1 MAAKRGA
8 RTKRATR
15 RQGAKRG
22 AADGGE
28 RRLTG
33 SVAVVAGAT
42 RGAGRGIAVA
52 LGEAGATVYCTG
64 RSTRGAPSPLQ
75 RPETIEETAELV
87 TAAGGEGIAVR
98 CDHTVVGDV
107 AALVARVAAEQHGRL
122 DILVND
128 VWGGDSA
135 GDWLWKP
142 IHETD
147 VEAGWALVRQAVFS
161 HMLTTRHAAPLLI
174 ARGRGL
180 VVEITDGD
188 TLAYRGSIF
197 YDLIKSS
204 IMRLAFAMSVEL
216 RSHGVAAVAVTPGF
230 LRSEA
235 MLDHFGV
242 SEANWRDGVKK
253 DRHFIASESPRF
265 VGRAVAALAADP
277 AILERSG
284 ETLSSWD
291 LAREYRFDD
300 LDGRRP
306 DWLAHF
312 RERIPQR
319 HFARRWMEA
328 ALTWEREIARKTR
341 RFLA

>member
-1 MAAKRGA
+1 MVAKRA
-8 RTKRATR
+8 RRGTSAR
-15 RQGAKRG
+15 RREANGV
-22 AADGGE
+22 E
-28 RRLTG
+28 RPLTG
-33 SVAVVAGAT
+33 SVAIVAGAT

-64 RSTRGAPSPLQ
+64 RSTRGAPSPLR

-87 TAAGGEGIAVR
+87 TAAGGEGIPVR
-98 CDHTVVGDV
+98 CDHTVEGDV

-122 DILVND
+122 DLLVND

-142 IHETD
+142 LHETD

-161 HMLTTRHAAPLLI
+161 HMLTSRHAAPLLI
-174 ARGRGL
+174 ARRRGL
-180 VVEITDGD
+180 IVEVTDGD

-204 IMRLAFAMSVEL
+204 VMRLAFAMSVEL
-216 RSHGVAAVAVTPGF
+216 RPHGVAAVAVTPGF

-235 MLDHFGV
+235 MLEHFGV
-242 SEANWRDGVKK
+242 TEANWRDGAKK

-277 AILERSG
+277 AIMERSG
-284 ETLSSWD
+284 ATLASWD

-312 RERIPQR
+312 RTRIPKR
-319 HFARRWMEA
+319 HVARRWMEA
-328 ALTWEREIARKTR
+328 ALAWEQGIARKTR
-341 RFLA
+341 RFLG